1 MYSHDIVLRE
11 ITEGIKEEDL
21 SLDAKKVD
29 KPQPKR
35 PYKKKEF
42 VPLAI
47 DFLQRESIALSLRM
61 QNLSI
66 NKKMRKEFKT
76 LLKELKIN
84 AYVEKNVVIDLKS
97 KLDFRMKTLLS
108 SSRDKDAD
116 QNHQMG
122 DESRIIDLDFFST
135 TKTKMMRNGRNISI
149 HDTKQSLKKLIE
161 ATPSSQ
167 ISFINIYEQ
176 MIEG

>member
-1 MYSHDIVLRE
+1 
-11 ITEGIKEEDL
+11 
-21 SLDAKKVD
+21 
-29 KPQPKR
+29 
-35 PYKKKEF
+35 
-42 VPLAI
+42 
-47 DFLQRESIALSLRM
+47 
-61 QNLSI
+61 
-66 NKKMRKEFKT
+66 MRKEFKT

-176 MIEG
+176 MVEG